1 MTFYD
6 LSEALFL
13 PRWSLRRN
21 RNDMSIDV
29 FLYRQVHISRLR
41 GQNDPRILRVSSE
54 VPDHI
59 DFARHGIERLGV
71 LVLDANLE
79 CLHYRLHGVIVAQ
92 QCGVCNPFLWHR

>member
-29 FLYRQVHISRLR
+29 FPTRQVHVSWLR
-41 GQNDPRILRVSSE
+41 GQNDPRILRLSSE
-54 VPDHI
+54 VPDAI
-59 DFARHGIERLGV
+59 YRPRLFSRPFSDFM
-71 LVLDANLE
+71 
-79 CLHYRLHGVIVAQ
+79 
-92 QCGVCNPFLWHR
+92 W